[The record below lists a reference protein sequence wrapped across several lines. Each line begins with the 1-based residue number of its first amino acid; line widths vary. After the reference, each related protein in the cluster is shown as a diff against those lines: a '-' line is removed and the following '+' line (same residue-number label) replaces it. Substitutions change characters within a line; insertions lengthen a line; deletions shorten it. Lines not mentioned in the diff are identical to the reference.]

1 MQELVAG
8 LVVLAAGIY
17 LVWHFVRVGRK
28 KVLSL
33 SCAGCLGCRSP
44 LIPLERAEN
53 LPFAPKLGSFP
64 LDRGPAH
71 EGNQSDNSSQRPSP
85 RLPKEEPFR

>member
-1 MQELVAG
+1 MQQLVAG

-28 KVLSL
+28 KVLPL

-44 LIPLERAEN
+44 LIPLESAEN
-53 LPFAPKLGSFP
+53 P
-64 LDRGPAH
+64 
-71 EGNQSDNSSQRPSP
+71 PSCP
-85 RLPKEEPFR
+85 DARIIPPG